1 MARPVKYQDYDAE
14 NLSVPAVTPPKAV
27 NIENADYRKAFPR
40 YAKNRKLLVD
50 IGVQDV
56 RVIRVDLSKM
66 KPSNNTYNT
75 PSENK
80 ILLIIDPEENA
91 ELLSALSTMMYDV
104 LDIVSEDK
112 SITDYFG
119 SQQAKKKAFKY
130 DRTESI
136 FETSIKTSFRD
147 DDKTA
152 DEREQDGLRPLI
164 QHWTDFNDRI
174 RVLRPDPKRPSSC
187 IPVPNEIVYRSMFK
201 ANVILQL
208 QHFFVNKS
216 MMSFRWEVHTMIL
229 ASAPVALDTHGGIEL
244 DEDAMTNFSAQF
256 ADGLSQLD
264 EVITRRQVETMS
276 TTDDTLPFSFD

>member
-1 MARPVKYQDYDAE
+1 MARPVKYQDYNSE

-27 NIENADYRKAFPR
+27 NAENADYRKAFPR
-40 YAKNRKLLVD
+40 YAKN
-50 IGVQDV
+50 IGVHDV
-56 RVIRVDLSKM
+56 RVVRVDLSKL
-66 KPSNNTYNT
+66 KPSNNTFNT

-91 ELLSALSTMMYDV
+91 ELIRALSTMMYDV

-112 SITDYFG
+112 NITDYFG

-130 DRTESI
+130 NRNENI

-147 DDKTA
+147 DEKTA

-174 RVLRPDPKRPSSC
+174 RVLRPDPNRPSSC
-187 IPVPNEIVYRSMFK
+187 IPVPSEFVHRSSFK
-201 ANVILQL
+201 ANIILQL
-208 QHFFVNKS
+208 RHFFVNKS

-229 ASAPVALDTHGGIEL
+229 ASAPVALDTQGGLEL
-244 DEDAMTNFSAQF
+244 DEDMMANFSAQF
-256 ADGLSQLD
+256 ADDLKQLD
-264 EVITRRQVETMS
+264 DVITRRQVETMS
-276 TTDDTLPFSFD
+276 TEDTLPFSFD